1 MRSRPVQHIHLRSWH
16 PPAYSTGALASWLNR
31 WLSPCSCRLRSSV
44 SALHRRRA
52 SHPAPRLRGQ
62 AHLAGGAPHLAA
74 CLGVETGPVRA
85 LTVLCT
91 VVNRLAQAGKDGAFR
106 HNRAVRPPALR
117 QPHPTRLTALRA
129 PLGALSTL
137 QQPRPQPQ
145 PPLLRNLV
153 TGARVILF
161 SQDLRVAEIAA
172 VWSRCFRFYV
182 RSTAAR
188 ANLLTL

>member
-1 MRSRPVQHIHLRSWH
+1 M
-16 PPAYSTGALASWLNR
+16 
-31 WLSPCSCRLRSSV
+31 
-44 SALHRRRA
+44 
-52 SHPAPRLRGQ
+52 
-62 AHLAGGAPHLAA
+62 
-74 CLGVETGPVRA
+74 RA

-106 HNRAVRPPALR
+106 HNRAVRPLALR
-117 QPHPTRLTALRA
+117 QPHPTRRTAVRA
-129 PLGALSTL
+129 PLGALSTP

-153 TGARVILF
+153 AGVWVILF
-161 SQDLRVAEIAA
+161 SQDLRVVEIAA

>member
-1 MRSRPVQHIHLRSWH
+1 MRSRPVQHIHLRPWH

-44 SALHRRRA
+44 STLHRRRA

-74 CLGVETGPVRA
+74 CLGVEMGPVRA

-106 HNRAVRPPALR
+106 HNRAVRPLALR
-117 QPHPTRLTALRA
+117 QPHQTRLTPLRA

-145 PPLLRNLV
+145 PSLLRNLV
-153 TGARVILF
+153 TGAWVILF
-161 SQDLRVAEIAA
+161 YQDLRVAEIAA

-188 ANLLTL
+188 A

>member
-1 MRSRPVQHIHLRSWH
+1 M
-16 PPAYSTGALASWLNR
+16 
-31 WLSPCSCRLRSSV
+31 
-44 SALHRRRA
+44 
-52 SHPAPRLRGQ
+52 
-62 AHLAGGAPHLAA
+62 
-74 CLGVETGPVRA
+74 ETGPVWA

-106 HNRAVRPPALR
+106 HNRAVRPLALR
-117 QPHPTRLTALRA
+117 QPHPTRLTAVRA

-153 TGARVILF
+153 TGARVFLF

-182 RSTAAR
+182 RSTAVR
-188 ANLLTL
+188 AYLLTL